1 MIYAERSATKVVS
14 KRYDWSPELVQAIHA
29 LRFWDLTR
37 KRSIG
42 LKIGDTTLQREALKG
57 GINLDEVSSP
67 ITYTSIMKYR
77 SQARSTLR
85 ECRQNHIA
93 LREIHLT
100 AVATARVESRGSSLT
115 ETNIQKEIT
124 QLKLREARRR
134 MFKKIKVTLNPS
146 SQTSGLARIDI
157 PSCHTD
163 SPFPDGPD
171 PKLWKG
177 PWKSITNPVEIAKHV
192 SAANRRQYGQVNETP
207 FGSKPLLPI
216 YGYNADTPDADR
228 LLEGHLPSSSILEKL
243 YPETVSILF
252 SLARPSPISLLS
264 PCTTIGNDQFI
275 SLYKALNESTSSSP
289 SGRHIGHY

>member
-1 MIYAERSATKVVS
+1 
-14 KRYDWSPELVQAIHA
+14 
-29 LRFWDLTR
+29 
-37 KRSIG
+37 
-42 LKIGDTTLQREALKG
+42 
-57 GINLDEVSSP
+57 
-67 ITYTSIMKYR
+67 
-77 SQARSTLR
+77 
-85 ECRQNHIA
+85 
-93 LREIHLT
+93 
-100 AVATARVESRGSSLT
+100 VESRGSSLS

-192 SAANRRQYGQVNETP
+192 SAANHRQYGQVNKTP

-216 YGYNADTPDADR
+216 YGYNANTQDADR

-243 YPETVSILF
+243 YPETVSILS
-252 SLARPSPISLLS
+252 SLGRPSPISFLS